1 MTLGEMKTK
10 VYTMIEEY
18 DSENPTLTGDEDLA
32 NKFNTI
38 CNQIQNEL
46 TRFKKINAYK
56 AVEVH
61 KGDMAKLSD
70 VDDNFYQ
77 GKIIRGVKYEIVGD
91 FIKYLEDGT
100 AEVYYTKTPTRIT
113 PDTTDDYEFEI
124 PDDLLEIMPYGIA
137 GDLLKSD
144 VSNQYGAVYYAR
156 YQELRNSLDPRY
168 TDSIIEIEG
177 GVNV

>member
-1 MTLGEMKTK
+1 MTLGEMKIK

-18 DSENPTLTGDEDLA
+18 DSTSASLTSDEDFA
-32 NKFNTI
+32 SKFNSI

-56 AVEVH
+56 IEEVH
-61 KGDMAKLSD
+61 EGDMSKLSEID
-70 VDDNFYQ
+70 ANFYQ
-77 GKIIRGVKYEIVGD
+77 LKLIRGVKYDIVGD
-91 FIKYLEDGT
+91 YIKYLEDGT
-100 AEVYYTKTPTRIT
+100 AEIYYTKTPTRIDNT
-113 PDTTDDYEFEI
+113 TADTYVFSL

-156 YQELRNSLDPRY
+156 YQELRNALDPRY
-168 TDSIIEIEG
+168 TDTIIEIDG
-177 GVNV
+177 GVTV